1 MITSSLATEGISKS
15 IQKKYYSNII
25 KFEQV
30 PNDWLGTTKIGAISK
45 NLGKDGQSQY
55 LRRHCPGQTSF
66 LFIQWLPIQF
76 FNLKVFE
83 KSIIKSSIYCFSK
96 APISKTEFA
105 DKDIFQVLSVFN
117 SNFLFLKEKK
127 EF

>member
-15 IQKKYYSNII
+15 IQKNYYSNII

-66 LFIQWLPIQF
+66 FIYSMITYV
-76 FNLKVFE
+76 VF
-83 KSIIKSSIYCFSK
+83 
-96 APISKTEFA
+96 
-105 DKDIFQVLSVFN
+105 
-117 SNFLFLKEKK
+117 
-127 EF
+127 